1 LNDDNVKKKN
11 ALDPARE
18 FMTYFR
24 RGYSFWLVLILGFGN
39 FIGIWYELLGFD
51 QIFLNLIDFILVAGP
66 VVVILAALIGYVDIK
81 RGLYSKET
89 EILTLNNPVVA
100 RMDVRIEENSR
111 KLDRILASVDKK
123 RETKE
128 NEK

>member
-1 LNDDNVKKKN
+1 MNDDSTKRN

-39 FIGIWYELLGFD
+39 FIGIWYRLLGFD

-66 VVVILAALIGYVDIK
+66 AVVILAALIGYVDIK
-81 RGLYSKET
+81 RGVYSKET

-111 KLDRILASVDKK
+111 KLDRILASIQEAD
-123 RETKE
+123 
-128 NEK
+128 EK

>member
-1 LNDDNVKKKN
+1 
-11 ALDPARE
+11 
-18 FMTYFR
+18 MTYFR

-39 FIGIWYELLGFD
+39 FIGIWYRLLGFD

-66 VVVILAALIGYVDIK
+66 AVIILAALIGYVDIK
-81 RGLYSKET
+81 RGVYSKET

-111 KLDRILASVDKK
+111 KLDRILASIL
-123 RETKE
+123 EGE
-128 NEK
+128 

>member
-1 LNDDNVKKKN
+1 MNDDNVKKKN

>member
-111 KLDRILASVDKK
+111 KLDRILASIDK
-123 RETKE
+123 EE
-128 NEK
+128 

>member
-1 LNDDNVKKKN
+1 MNDDNVKKKN

-111 KLDRILASVDKK
+111 KLDRILASVDKERK
-123 RETKE
+123 TKE
-128 NEK
+128 NEE